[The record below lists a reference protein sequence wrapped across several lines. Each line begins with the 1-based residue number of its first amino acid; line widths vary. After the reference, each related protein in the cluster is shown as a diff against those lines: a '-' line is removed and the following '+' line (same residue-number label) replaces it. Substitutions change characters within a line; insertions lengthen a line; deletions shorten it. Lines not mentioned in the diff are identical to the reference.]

1 MKKTV
6 KIALAGLALAS
17 LPVLPAL
24 AADNTGTGP
33 YVKLEGGAS
42 FGRQFNLR
50 ADDMGQTIDRKAPN
64 AAVIGA
70 GVGWQVTP
78 FLRTDLT
85 LSYRFS
91 QKWDGTDSVQ
101 RLSYS
106 GDVSSLRGFANL
118 YLDIAGLTDGLGVFK
133 PYVGAGLGFARN
145 KLDDVSVTD
154 DTAPAAL
161 RNYTLDGA
169 RKSSFAWQVM
179 AGTGI
184 AVTEALIVDVGY
196 RYVDAGDVKSGNTLT
211 GRLGTV
217 AVNQRTADLRT
228 HEVTLGLRYA
238 F

>member
-6 KIALAGLALAS
+6 NIALAGLLLAS
-17 LPVLPAL
+17 APVMGAM
-24 AADNTGTGP
+24 AADRTGTGP

-42 FGRQFNLR
+42 FGRQFNFR
-50 ADDMGQTIDRKAPN
+50 ADDMGQTIDRKAPT

-70 GVGWQVTP
+70 GLGWQVTP
-78 FLRTDLT
+78 YLRTDLT

-91 QKWDGTDSVQ
+91 QNWDGTDSVQ

-118 YLDIAGLTDGLGVFK
+118 YLDIAGLMDGLGVFK
-133 PYVGAGLGFARN
+133 PYVGAGVGFARN

-154 DTAPAAL
+154 NTAPAAFG
-161 RNYTLDGA
+161 RFTLDGA
-169 RKSSFAWQVM
+169 RKSSVAWQVM

-184 AVTEALIVDVGY
+184 AVTEALTVDVGY
-196 RYVDAGDVKSGNTLT
+196 RYVDAGEVKSGSTLSGGF
-211 GRLGTV
+211 GRVTV
-217 AVNQRTADLRT
+217 DQRTADLRT